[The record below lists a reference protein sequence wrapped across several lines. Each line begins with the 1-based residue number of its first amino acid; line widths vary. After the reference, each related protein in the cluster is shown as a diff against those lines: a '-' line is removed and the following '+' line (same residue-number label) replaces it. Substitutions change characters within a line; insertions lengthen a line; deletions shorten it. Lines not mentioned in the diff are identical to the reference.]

1 VNVLINA
8 YYFYTVVVSLI
19 KLLNP
24 RMRNFLLLMFVLFVA
39 SYNVNAQTTIPTALK
54 VTGKVADVATGK
66 PIEYAS
72 VVLLKQ
78 ADSTMVT
85 GAYTTPAGAFT
96 LNNIIP
102 GIYVLRITFMGYEK
116 LEKAIRVVAGKN
128 AFAGTLR
135 LNPAGKV
142 LNAVEI
148 KAEKPAFSMQIDRQ
162 VFDAG
167 NMINAEGGT
176 GTDILKNIPSVD
188 VDIDDNITLRG
199 KSVTIYVDGK
209 PSPFGDAKTALQ
221 MIPAESIDRVEVIN
235 NPSAKFEA
243 NGSGGIINI
252 VLKKDKAIGYN
263 VMFNAGGATRGE
275 ANGSLNASLRM
286 KRFNFFGNYNGRYEN
301 LSGSGLS
308 SRHNLVADSSNTTYF
323 SQASKNENHNSN
335 NGGRFG
341 FDYFM
346 DDHNTFTISQGL
358 NFNQSDNE
366 DNILLNYL
374 DVKKDTLRY
383 GNRNNSSNNH
393 NNNVNTNLSYKH
405 TFDKENQ
412 ELTAYMSY
420 SGNKANNNSDYNTQY
435 YYTGVDTLPNA
446 NKQSNTSKN
455 SNRFWNMQSDFTS
468 PFGKKGK
475 VEAGVKATLRHIDNN
490 YIASLFDWSV
500 KDYTVSPVLSN
511 QYNYEEDIYG
521 AYINV
526 ANAIGN
532 LGYQVG
538 VRAEQSYL
546 KGYSVTRDTTVNNRF
561 FNLFPSVFLKYN
573 MPKNQNQSLV
583 FNYSTRIDRPNFDQ
597 LLPYIN
603 NSDPQNIRTGNPEL
617 QPALS
622 HKFEVSYSVYYPKTN
637 NYLSTSTYYAQTN
650 DNIDRISTLDTVSG
664 VTTTRPMNLATQQ
677 NIGGNLS
684 YSLNLTKRWKVWAN
698 LNLEYNRLTS
708 ITVNNEN
715 LSYGLNGNTQFRLPG
730 RFSVELGG
738 HFRSPRI
745 QPQGTFKAMNG
756 MDLGLR
762 KEFLKTRALVVAV
775 NVADILNTQQFS
787 SHYETSTFIQDYD
800 RKRATRFIRLNVRYR
815 FGKMDPNLFKKKK
828 PQPDEEEKKEEEK
841 KEEEKPKE
849 NGRL

>member
-1 VNVLINA
+1 MV
-8 YYFYTVVVSLI
+8 
-19 KLLNP
+19 
-24 RMRNFLLLMFVLFVA
+24 VLFVA
-39 SYNVNAQTTIPTALK
+39 SYNVNAQTPIPASLK
-54 VTGKVADVATGK
+54 ITGKVADIATGK

-78 ADSTMVT
+78 ADSSMVT
-85 GAYTTPAGAFT
+85 GAYTTPTGAFS
-96 LNNIIP
+96 LNNITP
-102 GIYVLRITFMGYEK
+102 GIYVVRITFMGYEK
-116 LEKAIRVVAGKN
+116 LEKAVRVTEGKN
-128 AFAGTLR
+128 TFAGTLR
-135 LNPAGKV
+135 LQPAGKV

-263 VMFNAGGATRGE
+263 VMFNVGGATRGE
-275 ANGSLNASLRM
+275 GFGSANASLRI
-286 KRFNFFGNYNGRYEN
+286 KRFNFFGNYNGRYEQVN
-301 LSGSGLS
+301 GSGNS
-308 SRHNLVADSSNTTYF
+308 VRRNLVADSSDTWFF
-323 SQASKNENHNSN
+323 SQKSKNENRNTN
-335 NGGRFG
+335 NGARFG

-346 DDHNTFTISQGL
+346 DDHNTFTLSQGL
-358 NFNQSDNE
+358 NYNHSENE
-366 DNILLNYL
+366 DNILLNYM
-374 DVKKDTLRY
+374 DQKMQSLRN
-383 GNRNNSSNNH
+383 GERVNNSYNRSNNK
-393 NNNVNTNLSYKH
+393 NTNLSYKH
-405 TFDKENQ
+405 TFDKQNQ
-412 ELTAYMSY
+412 ELTAYISY
-420 SGNKANNNSDYNTQY
+420 SGNNSSSGSSYNTQY
-435 YYTGVDTLPNA
+435 HIASVDTLPNA
-446 NKQSNTSKN
+446 DRQRNKGKN
-455 SNRFWNMQSDFTS
+455 GNRFWNIQSDYTS
-468 PFGKKGK
+468 PLGKKGK
-475 VEAGVKATLRHIDNN
+475 LEAGVKATMRHIDND
-490 YIASLFDWSV
+490 YLATLFNWEAD
-500 KDYTVSPVLSN
+500 DYLVSPTLSN
-511 QYNYEEDIYG
+511 KYNYEEDIYAG
-521 AYINV
+521 YVNF
-526 ANAIGN
+526 ANAFGN

-538 VRAEQSYL
+538 VRAEQSQL
-546 KGYSVTRDTTVNNRF
+546 KGYSFTKDTTVNNRF

-603 NSDPQNIRTGNPEL
+603 NADPQNIRTGNPEL

-637 NYLSTSTYYAQTN
+637 NYLSTSTYFAQTN
-650 DNIDRISTLDTVSG
+650 DNIDRISTLDTISG
-664 VTTTRPMNLATQQ
+664 VTTTKPMNLATQQ
-677 NIGGNLS
+677 NMGGNVS
-684 YSLNLTKRWKVWAN
+684 YSLNLTKWWKVWAN
-698 LNLEYNRLTS
+698 LNVEYSKLTS
-708 ITVNNEN
+708 IAVNNEN
-715 LSYGLNGNTQFRLPG
+715 FSYGLNGNTQFRLPG

-756 MDLGLR
+756 IDLGIR
-762 KEFLKTRALVVAV
+762 KELLERKLVVA
-775 NVADILNTQQFS
+775 LNISDLLNSQQFS
-787 SHYETSTFIQDYD
+787 SHYETNTFIQDYE
-800 RKRATRFIRLNVRYR
+800 RKRATRFIRLNIRYR

-828 PQPDEEEKKEEEK
+828 PQEEEEKQ
-841 KEEEKPKE
+841 EEEKPRE
-849 NGRL
+849 GAGRL

>member
-1 VNVLINA
+1 
-8 YYFYTVVVSLI
+8 
-19 KLLNP
+19 
-24 RMRNFLLLMFVLFVA
+24 MRNFFSLMVVLFVA
-39 SYNVNAQTTIPTALK
+39 SYNVNAQTPIPASLK
-54 VTGKVADVATGK
+54 ITGKVADIATGK

-78 ADSTMVT
+78 ADSSMVT
-85 GAYTTPAGAFT
+85 GAYTTPTGAFS
-96 LNNIIP
+96 LNNITP
-102 GIYVLRITFMGYEK
+102 GIYVVRITFMGYEK
-116 LEKAIRVVAGKN
+116 LEKAVRVTEGKN
-128 AFAGTLR
+128 TFAGTLR
-135 LNPAGKV
+135 LQPAGKV

-263 VMFNAGGATRGE
+263 VMFNVGGATRGE
-275 ANGSLNASLRM
+275 GFGSANASLRI
-286 KRFNFFGNYNGRYEN
+286 KRFNFFGNYNGRYEQVN
-301 LSGSGLS
+301 GSGNS
-308 SRHNLVADSSNTTYF
+308 VRRNLVADSSDTWFF
-323 SQASKNENHNSN
+323 SQKSKNENRNTN
-335 NGGRFG
+335 NGARFG

-346 DDHNTFTISQGL
+346 DDHNTFTLSQGL
-358 NFNQSDNE
+358 NYNHSENE
-366 DNILLNYL
+366 DNILLNYM
-374 DVKKDTLRY
+374 DQKMQSLRN
-383 GNRNNSSNNH
+383 GERVNNSYNRSNNK
-393 NNNVNTNLSYKH
+393 NTNLSYKH
-405 TFDKENQ
+405 TFDKQNQ
-412 ELTAYMSY
+412 ELTAYISY
-420 SGNKANNNSDYNTQY
+420 SGNNSSSGSSYNTQY
-435 YYTGVDTLPNA
+435 HIASVDTLPNA
-446 NKQSNTSKN
+446 DRQRNKGKN
-455 SNRFWNMQSDFTS
+455 GNRFWNIQSDYTS
-468 PFGKKGK
+468 PLGKKGK
-475 VEAGVKATLRHIDNN
+475 LEAGVKATMRHIDND
-490 YIASLFDWSV
+490 YLATLFNWEAD
-500 KDYTVSPVLSN
+500 DYLVSPTLSN
-511 QYNYEEDIYG
+511 KYNYEEDIYAG
-521 AYINV
+521 YVNF
-526 ANAIGN
+526 ANAFGN

-538 VRAEQSYL
+538 VRAEQSQL
-546 KGYSVTRDTTVNNRF
+546 KGYSFTKDTTVNNRF

-603 NSDPQNIRTGNPEL
+603 NADPQNIRTGNPEL

-637 NYLSTSTYYAQTN
+637 NYLSTSTYFAQTN
-650 DNIDRISTLDTVSG
+650 DNIDRISTLDTISG
-664 VTTTRPMNLATQQ
+664 VTTTKPMNLATQQ
-677 NIGGNLS
+677 NMGGNVS
-684 YSLNLTKRWKVWAN
+684 YSLNLTKWWKVWAN
-698 LNLEYNRLTS
+698 LNVEYSKLTS
-708 ITVNNEN
+708 IAVNNEN
-715 LSYGLNGNTQFRLPG
+715 FSYGLNGNTQFRLPG

-756 MDLGLR
+756 IDLGIR
-762 KEFLKTRALVVAV
+762 KELLERKLVVA
-775 NVADILNTQQFS
+775 LNISDLLNSQQFS
-787 SHYETSTFIQDYD
+787 SHYETNTFIQDYE
-800 RKRATRFIRLNVRYR
+800 RKRATRFIRLNIRYR

-828 PQPDEEEKKEEEK
+828 PQEEEEKQ
-841 KEEEKPKE
+841 EEEKPRE
-849 NGRL
+849 GAGRL

>member
-1 VNVLINA
+1 
-8 YYFYTVVVSLI
+8 
-19 KLLNP
+19 
-24 RMRNFLLLMFVLFVA
+24 MRNFFSLMVVLFVA
-39 SYNVNAQTTIPTALK
+39 SYNVNAQTPIPTSLK
-54 VTGKVADVATGK
+54 VTGKVADIVTGK

-78 ADSTMVT
+78 VDSSMVT
-85 GAYTTPAGAFT
+85 GAYTTPTGTFS
-96 LNNIIP
+96 LNNITP
-102 GIYVLRITFMGYEK
+102 GIYVVRITFMGYEK
-116 LEKAIRVVAGKN
+116 LEKAVRVTEGKN
-128 AFAGTLR
+128 TLAGTLR
-135 LNPAGKV
+135 LQPAGKV

-263 VMFNAGGATRGE
+263 VMFNVGGATRGE
-275 ANGSLNASLRM
+275 GFGSANASLRM
-286 KRFNFFGNYNGRYEN
+286 KRFNFFANYNGRYEQVN
-301 LSGSGLS
+301 GSGKS
-308 SRHNLVADSSNTTYF
+308 FRQNLIADSSDTWYF
-323 SQASKNENHNSN
+323 SQISKNENRNTN

-346 DDHNTFTISQGL
+346 DDHNTFTLSQGL
-358 NFNQSDNE
+358 NYNYSQNE
-366 DNILLNYL
+366 DNILLNYM
-374 DVKKDTLRY
+374 DQKMESLRN
-383 GNRNNSSNNH
+383 GERANNSYNRGNNK
-393 NNNVNTNLSYKH
+393 NTNLSYKH
-405 TFDKENQ
+405 TFDKPNQ
-412 ELTAYMSY
+412 ELTAYISY
-420 SGNKANNNSDYNTQY
+420 SGNNSSSGSNYNTQY
-435 YYTGVDTLPNA
+435 HITSVDTLPNA
-446 NKQSNTSKN
+446 DKQSNKGKN
-455 SNRFWNMQSDFTS
+455 GNRFWNLQSDYTS
-468 PFGKKGK
+468 PLGKKGK
-475 VEAGVKATLRHIDNN
+475 LEAGVKATMRHIDNN
-490 YIASLFDWSV
+490 YVATLFDWDE
-500 KDYTVSPVLSN
+500 KDYVISPTLSN
-511 QYNYEEDIYG
+511 KYDYEEDIYAG
-521 AYINV
+521 YLNF

-538 VRAEQSYL
+538 VRAEQSQL
-546 KGYSVTRDTTVNNRF
+546 KGYSFTKDTTVNNRF

-622 HKFEVSYSVYYPKTN
+622 HKFEVSYSVYYPKSN
-637 NYLSTSTYYAQTN
+637 NYLSTSTYFAQTN
-650 DNIDRISTLDTVSG
+650 DNIDRISTLDTISG
-664 VTTTRPMNLATQQ
+664 VTTTKPMNLATQQ
-677 NIGGNLS
+677 NMGGNVS
-684 YSLNLTKRWKVWAN
+684 YSLNLTKWWKVWAN
-698 LNLEYNRLTS
+698 LNVEYSKLTS
-708 ITVNNEN
+708 IAVNNEN
-715 LSYGLNGNTQFRLPG
+715 FSYGLNGNTQFRLPG
-730 RFSVELGG
+730 KFSVELGG

-756 MDLGLR
+756 IDLGVR
-762 KEFLKTRALVVAV
+762 KELLNKSLVVAL
-775 NVADILNTQQFS
+775 NISDLLNTQQFS
-787 SHYETSTFIQDYD
+787 SHYETNTFIQDYD

-828 PQPDEEEKKEEEK
+828 PQEEEEKQ
-841 KEEEKPKE
+841 EEEKPRE
-849 NGRL
+849 GAGRL

>member
-1 VNVLINA
+1 
-8 YYFYTVVVSLI
+8 
-19 KLLNP
+19 
-24 RMRNFLLLMFVLFVA
+24 MRNFLFLMFVLIVM
-39 SYNVNAQTTIPTALK
+39 SYNVNAQTTAPAPLK
-54 VTGKVADVATGK
+54 VTGKVADIVTAK

-78 ADSTMVT
+78 ADSSMVT
-85 GAYTTPAGAFT
+85 GAYTTPAGTFT
-96 LNNIIP
+96 LNNIAP
-102 GIYVLRITFMGYEK
+102 GIYILRITFMGYEK
-116 LEKAIRVVAGKN
+116 LEKAVRVTEGKN
-128 AFAGTLR
+128 TLAGTLR
-135 LNPAGKV
+135 LQSAGKV

-275 ANGSLNASLRM
+275 ANGSVNASLRM

-301 LSGSGLS
+301 VNGSGLS
-308 SRHNLVADSSNTTYF
+308 SRQNLVADSSHTSFFTQ
-323 SQASKNENHNSN
+323 SSKNENTNSN

-341 FDYFM
+341 FDYFL
-346 DDHNTFTISQGL
+346 DDHNTFTISQGI
-358 NFNQSDNE
+358 NRSRSNNE
-366 DNILLNYL
+366 DNIYLNYM
-374 DVKKDTLRY
+374 DEKRETLRY
-383 GNRNNSSNNH
+383 GNRNNNSDNHSSNN
-393 NNNVNTNLSYKH
+393 NTNLNYKH
-405 TFDKENQ
+405 TFAKENQ
-412 ELTAYMSY
+412 ELTAYISY
-420 SGNKANNNSDYNTQY
+420 SGNKSDGNSGYNTQY
-435 YYTGVDTLPNA
+435 HYQGVDTLPNA
-446 NKQSNTSKN
+446 DKQRNNSNN
-455 SNRFWNMQSDFTS
+455 GNRFWNIQSDYTS
-468 PFGKKGK
+468 PIGKKGK
-475 VEAGVKATLRHIDNN
+475 LEAGVKATMRHIDNN
-490 YIASLFDWSV
+490 YIASLYDWSV
-500 KDYTVSPVLSN
+500 KDYLVSSGLSN
-511 QYNYEEDIYG
+511 QYNYEEDIFGGYL
-521 AYINV
+521 NF

-538 VRAEQSYL
+538 VRAEQSFL
-546 KGYSVTRDTTVNNRF
+546 KGYSVTRDTTVNNKF

-573 MPKNQNQSLV
+573 LPKNQNQSLV

-622 HKFEVSYSVYYPKTN
+622 HKFEMSYSVYYPKTN

-650 DNIDRISTLDTVSG
+650 DNIDRISTLDTISG
-664 VTTTRPMNLATQQ
+664 VTTTKPMNLATQQ
-677 NIGGNLS
+677 NIGGNVS
-684 YSLNLTKRWKVWAN
+684 YSLNISKWWKVWAN
-698 LNLEYNRLTS
+698 LNLEYNKLTS

-715 LSYGLNGNTQFRLPG
+715 FSYGLNGNTQFRLPG
-730 RFSVELGG
+730 RVSIELGG

-756 MDLGLR
+756 MDLGIR
-762 KEFLKTRALVVAV
+762 KEFLKTKALVVAL
-775 NVADILNTQQFS
+775 NISDILNTQQFN
-787 SHYETSTFIQDYD
+787 SHYETATFIQDYD

-828 PQPDEEEKKEEEK
+828 PQPEEEEKKDEEK
-841 KEEEKPKE
+841 EKPKE
-849 NGRL
+849 GTGRL

>member
-1 VNVLINA
+1 
-8 YYFYTVVVSLI
+8 
-19 KLLNP
+19 
-24 RMRNFLLLMFVLFVA
+24 MRNFFSLMVVLFVA
-39 SYNVNAQTTIPTALK
+39 SYNVNAQTPIPTSLK
-54 VTGKVADVATGK
+54 ITGKVADIVTGK

-78 ADSTMVT
+78 ADSSMVT
-85 GAYTTPAGAFT
+85 GAYTTPTGTFS
-96 LNNIIP
+96 LNNITP
-102 GIYVLRITFMGYEK
+102 GIYVVRVTFMGYEK
-116 LEKAIRVVAGKN
+116 LEKAVRVTEGKN
-128 AFAGTLR
+128 TFAGTLR
-135 LNPAGKV
+135 LQSAGKV

-263 VMFNAGGATRGE
+263 VMFNVGGATRGE
-275 ANGSLNASLRM
+275 GFGSANASLRI
-286 KRFNFFGNYNGRYEN
+286 KRFNFFANYNTRYEKVN
-301 LSGSGLS
+301 GSGNS
-308 SRHNLVADSSNTTYF
+308 FRQNLITDSSNTRYF
-323 SQASKNENHNSN
+323 SQKSKNENNNTN
-335 NGGRFG
+335 NGARFG
-341 FDYFM
+341 FDYFL
-346 DDHNTFTISQGL
+346 DDHNTFTLSQGL
-358 NFNQSDNE
+358 NFNHSQNE
-366 DNILLNYL
+366 DNFLLNYM
-374 DVKKDTLRY
+374 DDKMESLRNGERVNSPY
-383 GNRNNSSNNH
+383 NRSNNK
-393 NNNVNTNLSYKH
+393 NTNLSYKH
-405 TFDKENQ
+405 TFDKPNQ
-412 ELTAYMSY
+412 ELTAYISY
-420 SGNKANNNSDYNTQY
+420 SGNNSSSGSSYNTQY
-435 YYTGVDTLPNA
+435 HIASVDTLPNA
-446 NKQSNTSKN
+446 DRQRNRGTNG
-455 SNRFWNMQSDFTS
+455 NRFWNMQSDYTS

-475 VEAGVKATLRHIDNN
+475 LEAGVKATMRHIDND
-490 YIASLFDWSV
+490 YLATLFNWDV
-500 KDYTVSPVLSN
+500 DDYVVSPDLSN
-511 QYNYEEDIYG
+511 KYNYEEDIYAG
-521 AYINV
+521 YVNF
-526 ANAIGN
+526 ANAFGN

-538 VRAEQSYL
+538 VRAEQSQL
-546 KGYSVTRDTTVNNRF
+546 KGYSFTKDTTVNNRF

-622 HKFEVSYSVYYPKTN
+622 HKFELSYSVYYPETN

-650 DNIDRISTLDTVSG
+650 DNIDRISTLDTISG
-664 VTTTRPMNLATQQ
+664 VTTTKPMNLATQQ
-677 NIGGNLS
+677 NMGGNVS
-684 YSLNLTKRWKVWAN
+684 YSLNLTKWWKVWAN
-698 LNLEYNRLTS
+698 LNVEYSKLTS
-708 ITVNNEN
+708 TAVNNEN
-715 LSYGLNGNTQFRLPG
+715 FSYGLNGNTQFRLPG

-756 MDLGLR
+756 IDLGLR
-762 KEFLKTRALVVAV
+762 KELLERKLVVA
-775 NVADILNTQQFS
+775 LNISDLLNSQQFS
-787 SHYETSTFIQDYD
+787 SHYETNTFIQDYE
-800 RKRATRFIRLNVRYR
+800 RKRATRFIRLNIRYR

-828 PQPDEEEKKEEEK
+828 PQEEEEKQ
-841 KEEEKPKE
+841 EEEKPKE
-849 NGRL
+849 GTGRL

>member
-1 VNVLINA
+1 MV
-8 YYFYTVVVSLI
+8 
-19 KLLNP
+19 
-24 RMRNFLLLMFVLFVA
+24 MLFVA
-39 SYNVNAQTTIPTALK
+39 LYNVNAQTPIPTSLK
-54 VTGKVADVATGK
+54 VTGKVADIVTGK

-78 ADSTMVT
+78 ADSSMVT
-85 GAYTTPAGAFT
+85 GAYTTPTGTFS
-96 LNNIIP
+96 LINITP
-102 GIYVLRITFMGYEK
+102 GIYVVRITFMGYEK
-116 LEKAIRVVAGKN
+116 LEKAVKVVAGKN
-128 AFAGTLR
+128 TLAGTLR
-135 LNPAGKV
+135 LQPAGKV

-263 VMFNAGGATRGE
+263 VMFNVGGATRGE
-275 ANGSLNASLRM
+275 GFGSANASLRM
-286 KRFNFFGNYNGRYEN
+286 KRLNFFANYNGRYEQVN
-301 LSGSGLS
+301 GSGKS
-308 SRHNLVADSSNTTYF
+308 FRQNLIADSSDTWYF
-323 SQASKNENHNSN
+323 SQNSKNENRNTN

-346 DDHNTFTISQGL
+346 DDHNTFTLSQGL
-358 NFNQSDNE
+358 NYNHSQNE
-366 DNILLNYL
+366 DNILLNYM
-374 DVKKDTLRY
+374 DQKMESLRN
-383 GNRNNSSNNH
+383 GERANNSYNRGNNK
-393 NNNVNTNLSYKH
+393 NTNLSYKH
-405 TFDKENQ
+405 TFDKPNQ
-412 ELTAYMSY
+412 ELTAYISY
-420 SGNKANNNSDYNTQY
+420 SGNNSSSGSNYNTQY
-435 YYTGVDTLPNA
+435 HIASIDTLPNA
-446 NKQSNTSKN
+446 DRQSNRGKN
-455 SNRFWNMQSDFTS
+455 GNRFWNLQSDYTS
-468 PFGKKGK
+468 PLGKKGK
-475 VEAGVKATLRHIDNN
+475 LEAGVKTTMRHINN
-490 YIASLFDWSV
+490 DYVATLFDWDAD
-500 KDYTVSPVLSN
+500 DYVISPNLSN
-511 QYNYEEDIYG
+511 KYNYEEDIYAG
-521 AYINV
+521 YLNF

-538 VRAEQSYL
+538 VRAEQSQL
-546 KGYSVTRDTTVNNRF
+546 KGYSFTKDTTVNNRF

-622 HKFEVSYSVYYPKTN
+622 HKFEVSYSVYYPKSN
-637 NYLSTSTYYAQTN
+637 NYLSTSTYFAQTN
-650 DNIDRISTLDTVSG
+650 DNIDRISTLDTISG
-664 VTTTRPMNLATQQ
+664 ITTTKPMNLATQQ
-677 NIGGNLS
+677 NMGGNVS
-684 YSLNLTKRWKVWAN
+684 YSLNLTKWWKVWAN
-698 LNLEYNRLTS
+698 LNVEYSKLTS
-708 ITVNNEN
+708 ITINNEN
-715 LSYGLNGNTQFRLPG
+715 FSYGLNGNTQFRLPG
-730 RFSVELGG
+730 KFSVELGG

-756 MDLGLR
+756 IDLGVR
-762 KEFLKTRALVVAV
+762 KELLNKSLVVAL
-775 NVADILNTQQFS
+775 NISDLLNTQQFS

-828 PQPDEEEKKEEEK
+828 PQEEEEKQ
-841 KEEEKPKE
+841 EEEKPKE
-849 NGRL
+849 GAGRL

>member
-1 VNVLINA
+1 MV
-8 YYFYTVVVSLI
+8 
-19 KLLNP
+19 
-24 RMRNFLLLMFVLFVA
+24 VLFVA
-39 SYNVNAQTTIPTALK
+39 SYNVNAQTPIPTSLK
-54 VTGKVADVATGK
+54 VTGKVADIATNK

-78 ADSTMVT
+78 ADSSMVT
-85 GAYTTPAGAFT
+85 GAYTTPSGSFIF
-96 LNNIIP
+96 NNVIP
-102 GIYVLRITFMGYEK
+102 GIYVLRISFMGYER
-116 LEKAIRVVAGKN
+116 LQKAVRVTAGKN
-128 AFAGTLR
+128 TFAGVIGLQSV
-135 LNPAGKV
+135 GKV

-263 VMFNAGGATRGE
+263 VMFNVGGATRGE
-275 ANGSLNASLRM
+275 GFGSANASLRM
-286 KRFNFFGNYNGRYEN
+286 KRFNFFGNYNGRYEPVN
-301 LSGSGLS
+301 GSGNS
-308 SRHNLVADSSNTTYF
+308 IRENLIADSSNTWFF
-323 SQASKNENHNSN
+323 SQKSKNENRNTN
-335 NGGRFG
+335 NGARLG
-341 FDYFM
+341 FDFFM

-358 NFNQSDNE
+358 NYNSNRNE
-366 DNILLNYL
+366 DNILLDYQ
-374 DVKKDTLRY
+374 DQKRQSLRNA
-383 GNRNNSSNNH
+383 NRNNTSFNNSNN
-393 NNNVNTNLSYKH
+393 NNTNLSYKH
-405 TFDKENQ
+405 TFDKPNQ
-412 ELTAYMSY
+412 ELTAYVSY
-420 SGNKANNNSDYNTQY
+420 SKNGSSNGSNYNTQY
-435 YYTGVDTLPNA
+435 HYPGIDTLPNA
-446 NKQSNTSKN
+446 DKQKN
-455 SNRFWNMQSDFTS
+455 NAKNGNRFWNMQSDYTS
-468 PFGKKGK
+468 PIGKKGK
-475 VEAGVKATLRHIDNN
+475 LEAGVKATMRHIDND
-490 YIASLFDWSV
+490 YIATLYDWNEKNYV
-500 KDYTVSPVLSN
+500 VSPLLSN

-521 AYINV
+521 GYVNF

-538 VRAEQSYL
+538 VRAEQSQL
-546 KGYSVTRDTTVNNRF
+546 KGYSFTKDTTVNNRF
-561 FNLFPSVFLKYN
+561 FNLFPSIFLKYN

-603 NSDPQNIRTGNPEL
+603 VSDPQNIRVGNPEL

-622 HKFEVSYSVYYPKTN
+622 NKFELSYSVYYPKSN

-650 DNIDRISTLDTVSG
+650 DNIDRISTLDTISG
-664 VTTTRPMNLATQQ
+664 ITTTKPMNLATQQ
-677 NIGGNLS
+677 NIGGNVS
-684 YSLNLTKRWKVWAN
+684 YSLNLTKWWKVWAN
-698 LNLEYNRLTS
+698 LNIEYSKLTS

-715 LSYGLNGNTQFRLPG
+715 FSYGLNGNTQFRLPG
-730 RFSVELGG
+730 KFSIELGG

-762 KEFLKTRALVVAV
+762 KELLKNKALVVAV
-775 NVADILNTQQFS
+775 NVSDILNSQQFS
-787 SHYETSTFIQDYD
+787 SHYETATFIQDYD
-800 RKRATRFIRLNVRYR
+800 RKRATRFIRLNIRYR

-828 PQPDEEEKKEEEK
+828 PQEEEEKQEEEK

-849 NGRL
+849 GAGRL

>member
-1 VNVLINA
+1 
-8 YYFYTVVVSLI
+8 
-19 KLLNP
+19 
-24 RMRNFLLLMFVLFVA
+24 MRNFLSLMFVLFVM
-39 SYNVNAQTTIPTALK
+39 SYNVNAQTTIPAALK
-54 VTGKVADVATGK
+54 VTGKVADVVTGK

-85 GAYTTPAGAFT
+85 GAYTMPTGGFS
-96 LNNIIP
+96 LNNIVP
-102 GIYVLRITFMGYEK
+102 GIYILRITFMGYEK
-116 LEKAIRVVAGKN
+116 LEKAIRVVEGKN
-128 AFAGTLR
+128 TLAGTLR
-135 LNPAGKV
+135 LQSAGKV

-275 ANGSLNASLRM
+275 ANGSVNASLRM
-286 KRFNFFGNYNGRYEN
+286 KRFNFFGNYNGRYEHVT
-301 LSGSGLS
+301 GSGLS
-308 SRHNLVADSSNTTYF
+308 SRQNLVADSSNTSFFTQ
-323 SQASKNENHNSN
+323 SSKNVNNNSN

-358 NFNQSDNE
+358 NFSKSDNE
-366 DNILLNYL
+366 DNIFLNYM
-374 DVKKDTLRY
+374 DGKKETLRF
-383 GNRNNSSNNH
+383 GNRDNNSNNRNNNN
-393 NNNVNTNLSYKH
+393 NTNLNYKH
-405 TFDKENQ
+405 TFGKENQ
-412 ELTAYMSY
+412 ELTAYVSY
-420 SGNKANNNSDYNTQY
+420 SGNKSNSNSGYNTQY
-435 YYTGVDTLPNA
+435 QYKGVDTLPNA
-446 NKQSNTSKN
+446 DKQSNTSKN
-455 SNRFWNMQSDFTS
+455 GNRFWNLQSDYTS

-475 VEAGVKATLRHIDNN
+475 LEAGVKATLRHIDNN
-490 YIASLFDWSV
+490 YIASLYDWTE
-500 KDYTVSPVLSN
+500 KDYLVSPTLSN

-521 AYINV
+521 GYLNF

-546 KGYSVTRDTTVNNRF
+546 KGYSFTRDTTVNNRF

-622 HKFEVSYSVYYPKTN
+622 HKFEVSYSVYYPTSN

-650 DNIDRISTLDTVSG
+650 DNIDRISTLDTISG
-664 VTTTRPMNLATQQ
+664 VTTTKPMNLATQQ
-677 NIGGNLS
+677 NIGGNVS
-684 YSLNLTKRWKVWAN
+684 YSLNLTKWWKVWAN
-698 LNLEYNRLTS
+698 LNVEYNKLTS

-715 LSYGLNGNTQFRLPG
+715 FSYGLNGNTQFRIPG
-730 RFSVELGG
+730 KFSVELGG

-756 MDLGLR
+756 IDLGIR
-762 KEFLKTRALVVAV
+762 KEFMKTKALVVAL
-775 NVADILNTQQFS
+775 NISDLLNTQQFN
-787 SHYETSTFIQDYD
+787 SHYETATFIQDYD

-828 PQPDEEEKKEEEK
+828 PQTEDEEKKEED
-841 KEEEKPKE
+841 KPKE
-849 NGRL
+849 GTGRL

>member
-1 VNVLINA
+1 
-8 YYFYTVVVSLI
+8 
-19 KLLNP
+19 
-24 RMRNFLLLMFVLFVA
+24 MRNYLFLIAVLFVA
-39 SYNVNAQTTIPTALK
+39 SYNVNGQTTTPAPLK
-54 VTGKVADVATGK
+54 VTGKIADIATGK
-66 PIEYAS
+66 PVEYAS

-78 ADSTMVT
+78 ADSAMVT
-85 GAYTTPAGAFT
+85 GAYTNPAGNFS
-96 LNNIIP
+96 LNNIAP

-116 LEKAIRVVAGKN
+116 LEKAVRVTDGKN
-128 AFAGTLR
+128 TFAGTLR
-135 LNPAGKV
+135 LQPAGKV

-263 VMFNAGGATRGE
+263 VMINAGGATRGE
-275 ANGSLNASLRM
+275 GSGSLNASLRL
-286 KRFNFFGNYNGRYEN
+286 KRFNFFGNYNGRYEQVN
-301 LSGSGLS
+301 GSGYS
-308 SRHNLVADSSNTTYF
+308 YRQNLVADSSHTSFF
-323 SQASKNENHNSN
+323 SQSSRNENTNSN

-341 FDYFM
+341 FDYFL
-346 DDHNTFTISQGL
+346 DDHNTFTISQGI
-358 NFNQSDNE
+358 NRNNNQNE

-374 DVKKDTLRY
+374 DDKKATLRY
-383 GNRNNSSNNH
+383 GDRNNISRSNNG
-393 NNNVNTNLSYKH
+393 NNNTNLNYKH
-405 TFDKENQ
+405 TFDKPNQ
-412 ELTAYMSY
+412 ELTAYVSY
-420 SGNKANNNSDYNTQY
+420 SGNSSNSSSNYYTQY
-435 YYTGVDTLPNA
+435 HITGIDTLPNA
-446 NKQSNTSKN
+446 DKQYNTSRNKN
-455 SNRFWNMQSDFTS
+455 SFWNLQSDYTS
-468 PFGKKGK
+468 PIGAKGK
-475 VEAGVKATLRHIDNN
+475 LEAGVKSTMRHIDNN
-490 YIASLFDWSV
+490 YIASLYDWSIP
-500 KDYTVSPVLSN
+500 DYKVSPVLSN
-511 QYNYEEDIYG
+511 QYNYEEDIFAGYF
-521 AYINV
+521 NF

-538 VRAEQSYL
+538 VRAEQSHL

-573 MPKNQNQSLV
+573 LPKNQNQSLV

-597 LLPYIN
+597 LLPYVN

-622 HKFEVSYSVYYPKTN
+622 HKFEVSYSEYYPKTN
-637 NYLSTSTYYAQTN
+637 NYMSISSYYAQTN
-650 DNIDRISTLDTVSG
+650 DNIDRISTLDTISG
-664 VTTTRPMNLATQQ
+664 ITTTRPMNLATQQ
-677 NIGGNLS
+677 NIGGNVS
-684 YSLNLTKRWKVWAN
+684 YSLNLSKWWKVWAN
-698 LNLEYNRLTS
+698 LNVEYNKLTS
-708 ITVNNEN
+708 VTINNEN
-715 LSYGLNGNTQFRLPG
+715 FSYGLNGNTQFRLPG
-730 RFSVELGG
+730 RVSVELSG

-756 MDLGLR
+756 MDFGVR
-762 KEFLKTRALVVAV
+762 KEFLKTRALVVAL
-775 NVADILNTQQFS
+775 NISDILNTQQFN
-787 SHYETSTFIQDYD
+787 SHYQTATFIQDYD

-828 PQPDEEEKKEEEK
+828 PQDEDDKKEEDK

-849 NGRL
+849 GTGRL

>member
-1 VNVLINA
+1 
-8 YYFYTVVVSLI
+8 
-19 KLLNP
+19 
-24 RMRNFLLLMFVLFVA
+24 MFVLFVM
-39 SYNVNAQTTIPTALK
+39 SYNVNAQTTIAAPLK
-54 VTGKVADVATGK
+54 VTGKVVDIATGK

-78 ADSTMVT
+78 ADSSMVT
-85 GAYTTPAGAFT
+85 GAYTTPTGAFT

-116 LEKAIRVVAGKN
+116 LEKAVRVTEGKN
-128 AFAGTLR
+128 TLAGTMR
-135 LNPAGKV
+135 LQSAGKV

-199 KSVTIYVDGK
+199 KAVTIYVDGK

-301 LSGSGLS
+301 VRGSGLS
-308 SRHNLVADSSNTTYF
+308 SRQNLVADSSNTSFF

-346 DDHNTFTISQGL
+346 DDHNTFTISQGV
-358 NFNQSDNE
+358 NFSKSDNE
-366 DNILLNYL
+366 DNIHLNYM
-374 DVKKDTLRY
+374 DVKMESLRY
-383 GNRNNSSNNH
+383 GDRNNNSNNH
-393 NNNVNTNLSYKH
+393 NNNNNTNLNYKH
-405 TFDKENQ
+405 TFAKENQ
-412 ELTAYMSY
+412 ELTAYVSY
-420 SGNKANNNSDYNTQY
+420 SGNKSNSNSSYNTQY
-435 YYTGVDTLPNA
+435 HYTGVDTLPNA
-446 NKQSNTSKN
+446 DKQSNTSKN
-455 SNRFWNMQSDFTS
+455 GNRFWNMQSDYTS
-468 PFGKKGK
+468 PIGKKGK
-475 VEAGVKATLRHIDNN
+475 LETGVKATMRHIDNN
-490 YIASLFDWSV
+490 YIASLYDWSAA
-500 KDYTVSPVLSN
+500 DYEVSPTLSN
-511 QYNYEEDIYG
+511 QYNYEEDIYAG
-521 AYINV
+521 YVNF

-573 MPKNQNQSLV
+573 LPRNQNQSLV

-622 HKFEVSYSVYYPKTN
+622 HKFEVSYSEYYPKTN
-637 NYLSTSTYYAQTN
+637 NYLSVSTYYAQTN
-650 DNIDRISTLDTVSG
+650 DNIDRISTLDTISG
-664 VTTTRPMNLATQQ
+664 VTTTTPMNLATQQ
-677 NIGGNLS
+677 NIGGNVS
-684 YSLNLTKRWKVWAN
+684 YSLNLNKWWKVWAN
-698 LNLEYNRLTS
+698 LNLEYNKLTS
-708 ITVNNEN
+708 IAINNEN
-715 LSYGLNGNTQFRLPG
+715 FSYGLNGNTQFRLPG
-730 RFSVELGG
+730 RVSIELGG

-756 MDLGLR
+756 MDLGVR
-762 KEFLKTRALVVAV
+762 KEFLKTRALVVAL
-775 NVADILNTQQFS
+775 NISDILNTQQFN
-787 SHYETSTFIQDYD
+787 SHYETATFIQDYD
-800 RKRATRFIRLNVRYR
+800 RKRATRFIRLNIRYR

-828 PQPDEEEKKEEEK
+828 QSSEEEDKDDK

-849 NGRL
+849 NNGRL

>member
-1 VNVLINA
+1 
-8 YYFYTVVVSLI
+8 
-19 KLLNP
+19 
-24 RMRNFLLLMFVLFVA
+24 MRNFFSLMVVLFVA
-39 SYNVNAQTTIPTALK
+39 SYNVNAQTPIPASLK
-54 VTGKVADVATGK
+54 ITGKVADIATGK

-78 ADSTMVT
+78 ADSSMVT
-85 GAYTTPAGAFT
+85 GAYTTPTGTFS
-96 LNNIIP
+96 LNNITP
-102 GIYVLRITFMGYEK
+102 GIYVVRVTFMGYEK
-116 LEKAIRVVAGKN
+116 LEKAVRVTEGKN
-128 AFAGTLR
+128 TFAGTLR
-135 LNPAGKV
+135 LQPAGKV

-275 ANGSLNASLRM
+275 GFGSANASLRI
-286 KRFNFFGNYNGRYEN
+286 KRFNFFGNYNGRYEQVN
-301 LSGSGLS
+301 GSGNS
-308 SRHNLVADSSNTTYF
+308 VRRNLVADSSDTWFF
-323 SQASKNENHNSN
+323 SQKSKNENRNTN
-335 NGGRFG
+335 NGARFG

-346 DDHNTFTISQGL
+346 DDHNTFTLSQGL
-358 NFNQSDNE
+358 NYNHSENE
-366 DNILLNYL
+366 DNILLNYM
-374 DVKKDTLRY
+374 DQKMQSLRNGERVNNGY
-383 GNRNNSSNNH
+383 NRSNNK
-393 NNNVNTNLSYKH
+393 NTNLSYKH
-405 TFDKENQ
+405 TFDKQNQ
-412 ELTAYMSY
+412 ELTAYISY
-420 SGNKANNNSDYNTQY
+420 SGNNSSSGSSYNTQY
-435 YYTGVDTLPNA
+435 HIASVDTLPNA
-446 NKQSNTSKN
+446 DRQRNKGKN
-455 SNRFWNMQSDFTS
+455 GNRFWNIQSDYTS
-468 PFGKKGK
+468 PLGKKGK
-475 VEAGVKATLRHIDNN
+475 LEAGVKATMRHIDND
-490 YIASLFDWSV
+490 YLATLFNWEAD
-500 KDYTVSPVLSN
+500 DYLVSPTLSN
-511 QYNYEEDIYG
+511 KYNYEEDIYAG
-521 AYINV
+521 YVNF
-526 ANAIGN
+526 ANAFGN

-538 VRAEQSYL
+538 VRAEQSQL
-546 KGYSVTRDTTVNNRF
+546 KGYSFTKDTTVNNRF

-637 NYLSTSTYYAQTN
+637 NYLSTSTYFAQTN
-650 DNIDRISTLDTVSG
+650 DNIDRISTLDTISG
-664 VTTTRPMNLATQQ
+664 VTTTKPMNLATQQ
-677 NIGGNLS
+677 NMGGNVS
-684 YSLNLTKRWKVWAN
+684 YSLNLTKWWKVWAN
-698 LNLEYNRLTS
+698 LNVEYSKLTS
-708 ITVNNEN
+708 IAVNNEN
-715 LSYGLNGNTQFRLPG
+715 FSYGLNGNTQFRLPG

-756 MDLGLR
+756 IDLGIR
-762 KEFLKTRALVVAV
+762 KELLERKLVVA
-775 NVADILNTQQFS
+775 LNISDLLNSQQFS
-787 SHYETSTFIQDYD
+787 SHYETNTFIQDYE
-800 RKRATRFIRLNVRYR
+800 RKRATRFIRLNIRYR

-828 PQPDEEEKKEEEK
+828 PQEEEEKQ
-841 KEEEKPKE
+841 EEEKPRE
-849 NGRL
+849 GAGRL

>member
-1 VNVLINA
+1 
-8 YYFYTVVVSLI
+8 
-19 KLLNP
+19 
-24 RMRNFLLLMFVLFVA
+24 MRNFLFLMFVLTVM
-39 SYNVNAQTTIPTALK
+39 SYNVNAQTTAPVALK
-54 VTGKVADVATGK
+54 VTGKVADIVTAK

-78 ADSTMVT
+78 ADSSMVT
-85 GAYTTPAGAFT
+85 GAYTTPAGTFT
-96 LNNIIP
+96 LNNIAP
-102 GIYVLRITFMGYEK
+102 GIYILRITFMGYEK
-116 LEKAIRVVAGKN
+116 LEKAIRVTEGKN
-128 AFAGTLR
+128 TLAGTLR
-135 LNPAGKV
+135 LQSAGKV

-252 VLKKDKAIGYN
+252 VLKKDKAFGYN

-275 ANGSLNASLRM
+275 ANGSVNASLRM
-286 KRFNFFGNYNGRYEN
+286 RRFNFFGNYNGRYEN
-301 LSGSGLS
+301 VNGSGFS
-308 SRHNLVADSSNTTYF
+308 SRQNLVADSSHTSFFTQ
-323 SQASKNENHNSN
+323 SSKNENTNSN

-341 FDYFM
+341 FDYFL
-346 DDHNTFTISQGL
+346 DDHNTFTISQGI
-358 NFNQSDNE
+358 NRSRSDNE
-366 DNILLNYL
+366 DNIYLNYM
-374 DVKKDTLRY
+374 DEKKETLRY
-383 GNRNNSSNNH
+383 GNRNNNSNNYSSNN
-393 NNNVNTNLSYKH
+393 NTNLNYKH
-405 TFDKENQ
+405 TFAKENQ
-412 ELTAYMSY
+412 ELTAYISY
-420 SGNKANNNSDYNTQY
+420 SGNKSNGNSGYNTQY
-435 YYTGVDTLPNA
+435 HYKDTDTLPNA
-446 NKQSNTSKN
+446 DKQRNNSNN
-455 SNRFWNMQSDFTS
+455 GNRFWNIQSDYTS
-468 PFGKKGK
+468 PMGKKGK
-475 VEAGVKATLRHIDNN
+475 LEAGVKATMRHIDNN
-490 YIASLFDWSV
+490 YIASLYDWSA
-500 KDYTVSPVLSN
+500 KDYLVSSGLSN

-521 AYINV
+521 GYLNF

-538 VRAEQSYL
+538 VRAEQSFL

-573 MPKNQNQSLV
+573 LPKNQNQSLV

-650 DNIDRISTLDTVSG
+650 DNIDRISTLDTISG
-664 VTTTRPMNLATQQ
+664 VTTTKPMNLATQQ
-677 NIGGNLS
+677 NIGGNVS
-684 YSLNLTKRWKVWAN
+684 YSLNLSKWWKIWAN
-698 LNLEYNRLTS
+698 LNLEYNKLTS

-715 LSYGLNGNTQFRLPG
+715 FSYGLNGNTQFRLPG
-730 RFSVELGG
+730 RVSIELGG

-756 MDLGLR
+756 MDLGVR
-762 KEFLKTRALVVAV
+762 KEFLKNKGLVVAL
-775 NVADILNTQQFS
+775 NISDILNTQQFS
-787 SHYETSTFIQDYD
+787 SHYETATFIQDYD

-828 PQPDEEEKKEEEK
+828 PQPEEEEK

-849 NGRL
+849 GTGRL

>member
-1 VNVLINA
+1 
-8 YYFYTVVVSLI
+8 
-19 KLLNP
+19 
-24 RMRNFLLLMFVLFVA
+24 MRSFLSLMFVLFVM
-39 SYNVNAQTTIPTALK
+39 SYNVYAQTTIPAALK
-54 VTGKVADVATGK
+54 VTGKVADVVTGK
-66 PIEYAS
+66 PVEYAS
-72 VVLLKQ
+72 VVLLRQ
-78 ADSTMVT
+78 ADSSMVT
-85 GAYTTPAGAFT
+85 GAYTTPTGSFT
-96 LNNIIP
+96 LNNITP

-116 LEKAIRVVAGKN
+116 LEKAIRVTAGKN
-128 AFAGTLR
+128 TLAGTLR
-135 LNPAGKV
+135 LHSAGKV

-275 ANGSLNASLRM
+275 ANGSINASLRM
-286 KRFNFFGNYNGRYEN
+286 KRFNFFGNYNGRYEHVN
-301 LSGSGLS
+301 GSGLS
-308 SRHNLVADSSNTTYF
+308 SRQNLVADSSNTSFF
-323 SQASKNENHNSN
+323 SQASKNENN
-335 NGGRFG
+335 NGNNGARFG

-358 NFNQSDNE
+358 NYNRSDNE
-366 DNILLNYL
+366 DNIHLNYM
-374 DVKKDTLRY
+374 DEKRETLRF
-383 GNRNNSSNNH
+383 GDRNNNSNNHSSNN
-393 NNNVNTNLSYKH
+393 NTNLNYKH
-405 TFDKENQ
+405 TFGKESQ
-412 ELTAYMSY
+412 ELTAYVSY
-420 SGNKANNNSDYNTQY
+420 SGNKSNGNSSYHTQY
-435 YYTGVDTLPNA
+435 HYKGVDTLPNA
-446 NKQSNTSKN
+446 DKQSNTSKN
-455 SNRFWNMQSDFTS
+455 GNRFWNIQSDYTS
-468 PFGKKGK
+468 PIGKKGK
-475 VEAGVKATLRHIDNN
+475 LEAGVKATLRHIDNN
-490 YIASLFDWSV
+490 YIASLYNWTAAE
-500 KDYTVSPVLSN
+500 YIVSPTLSN
-511 QYNYEEDIYG
+511 QYNYEEDILGGYL
-521 AYINV
+521 NF

-546 KGYSVTRDTTVNNRF
+546 KGYSFTRDTTVNNRF

-622 HKFEVSYSVYYPKTN
+622 HKFEVSYSVYYPKSN

-664 VTTTRPMNLATQQ
+664 VTTTKPMNLATQQ
-677 NIGGNLS
+677 NIGGNVS
-684 YSLNLTKRWKVWAN
+684 YSLNLTKWWKVWAN
-698 LNLEYNRLTS
+698 LNLEYNKLTS

-715 LSYGLNGNTQFRLPG
+715 FSYGLNGNTQFRLPG
-730 RFSVELGG
+730 RFSIELGG

-745 QPQGTFKAMNG
+745 QPQGTFRAMNG
-756 MDLGLR
+756 MDLGIR
-762 KEFLKTRALVVAV
+762 KEFMKTKALVVAL
-775 NVADILNTQQFS
+775 NVSDILNTQQFN
-787 SHYETSTFIQDYD
+787 SHYETATFIQDYD
-800 RKRATRFIRLNVRYR
+800 RKRVTRFIRLNVRYR

-828 PQPDEEEKKEEEK
+828 SSEEEEKKEED
-841 KEEEKPKE
+841 KPKE
-849 NGRL
+849 GTGRL